1 MDWWVGWLIAMA
13 VLGVAEML
21 TLTFGV
27 GILAFGAALAA
38 VAAVLGLPL
47 PVQVLVFAVTSATGL
62 AVVRPV
68 ALRHMA
74 RPAALRTGARALV
87 GRPARVTQEVTEESG
102 RVRISGEEWSARA
115 FDEGRVIPVGTVVD
129 VFEIEGATA
138 LVHPRE

>member
-13 VLGVAEML
+13 VLGVVEML
-21 TLTFGV
+21 TWTLGA
-27 GILAFGAALAA
+27 GILALGAALAA
-38 VAAVLGLPL
+38 AAAVLGLPL
-47 PVQVLVFAVTSATGL
+47 PVQALVFAVTSAAGL

-74 RPAALRTGARALV
+74 RPAVLRTGARALV
-87 GRPARVTQEVTEESG
+87 GRPARVTQEVSDESG

-138 LVHPRE
+138 LVHPRD

>member
-1 MDWWVGWLIAMA
+1 MDWWVGWLIAVA
-13 VLGVAEML
+13 VLGVVEML
-21 TLTFGV
+21 TVTLGA

-38 VAAVLGLPL
+38 VAGALGLPL
-47 PVQVLVFAVTSATGL
+47 PVQALVFAATSAAGL
-62 AVVRPV
+62 ALVRPV
-68 ALRHMA
+68 ALRHMS

-115 FDEGRVIPVGTVVD
+115 FDAGRVIPVGTVVD

>member
-21 TLTFGV
+21 TLTLGA

-38 VAAVLGLPL
+38 VAGALGLPL
-47 PVQVLVFAVTSATGL
+47 PVQALVFAVTSAAGL

-68 ALRHMA
+68 ALRHMR
-74 RPAALRTGARALV
+74 RPAALRTGARALI
-87 GRPARVTQEVTEESG
+87 GRPARVTVEVNGESG
-102 RVRISGEEWSARA
+102 RVRIFGEEWSARA
-115 FDEGRVIPVGTVVD
+115 FDGDQVIPVGTLVD

>member
-1 MDWWVGWLIAMA
+1 MDWWIGWLIAMA

-21 TLTFGV
+21 TLTFGA

-47 PVQVLVFAVTSATGL
+47 PVQVLVFAVTSAAGL

>member
-1 MDWWVGWLIAMA
+1 MDWWIGWLIAMA

-62 AVVRPV
+62 AIVRPV

>member
-62 AVVRPV
+62 AIVRPV